1 MNTKRSLNVV
11 IVGGHGKVPDL
22 LPCLHP
28 LPALTHISF
37 RLATLLT
44 SRPNTT
50 VTTLVRKSK
59 HIPFVQ
65 ATGAIPVV
73 LPLEDAS
80 VCDLVD
86 VFAAAR
92 VDIVYF
98 VVGAGG
104 KGGLER
110 IRRVDEEGAIK
121 VFDAIESLGSSME
134 ERPRLITVSAIDV
147 RDEAK
152 GYPTHYTDDDI
163 QWSKRIRAAVPAYYM
178 QAKYN
183 ADKNLVLRTGFR
195 WTILRPGVLYSGVGE
210 GRGIIGKAHLARAV
224 SRDDVA
230 KTLYLLL
237 EREDAHGLAIDLVGG
252 DIPLEDGLDSFIKKG
267 ESDFVS

>member
-1 MNTKRSLNVV
+1 MTTNRPLNVV

-37 RLATLLT
+37 RLVTLLT

-59 HIPFVQ
+59 HIPDVQ
-65 ATGAIPVV
+65 ATGANPIV

-80 VCDLVD
+80 VYDLVD
-86 VFAAAR
+86 AFAAAR
-92 VDIVYF
+92 ADIVYF

-104 KGGLER
+104 KGGPER
-110 IRRVDEEGAIK
+110 TRRVDEEGAIK
-121 VFDAIESLGSSME
+121 VFDAIESFGSSME

-147 RDEAK
+147 RDEYK

-163 QWSKRIRAAVPAYYM
+163 QWSKRIRAAVPAYM

-183 ADKNLVLRTGFR
+183 ANKNLVSRTGFR

-224 SRDDVA
+224 S
-230 KTLYLLL
+230 LLPLNL
-237 EREDAHGLAIDLVGG
+237 ERSGMTSRRLYTFFSNVRTHTD
-252 DIPLEDGLDSFIKKG
+252 
-267 ESDFVS
+267 